1 MKKIII
7 SGLFLLLLFSY
18 QISKAQSESKA
29 LIKGVVKEM
38 TSKNTLPGANIV
50 VKGTYN
56 GTTTNYNGEYS
67 LYVESGKF
75 ELVISYIGNDTKT
88 ISVEVSPG
96 ETKIINVSLDAS
108 SLELD
113 DVVVMGVLGGQK
125 KALNQQKSSN
135 NLKSVISSDQMGNFP
150 DQNSAESLQ
159 RIQGISVLKDEGDGR
174 FVMVRG
180 LSPAFTNISINGEQ
194 IPSPESESRFV
205 ALDAIPSNQ
214 LASIEVSKSITPDM
228 DGDAIGG
235 SINLITP
242 TASSTELS
250 ISGSAALE
258 YNNSSQK
265 PSGLGSFSISK
276 RTENDKFGFVVSG
289 SYSDS
294 KKHSE
299 RYKLDG
305 WDDDESAN
313 DLDEVKIYDYEIDRT
328 RIGFNSTLDYK
339 INDKNKIYFRT
350 LYSELHELEQR
361 RSIAMSSEYNDE
373 DLITEYEMENVFKY
387 RPEKQGVYNF
397 NLGGVHENS
406 KFTFDYE
413 VAFSQAF
420 QITDAKN
427 EMVFENAEDVSWTF
441 DNSDR
446 LSPQITGFTFDGN
459 PNADMN
465 DASMYEF
472 KSYEIAKTLAKDK
485 NITAKFN
492 LAIPIKLSKY
502 FGEIKFGG
510 KVRMKEKSFE
520 VEDFEEYEYAGAEDM
535 LLNSFDDGLII
546 DGFMDGELNQNIGP
560 YPDID
565 KWDAF
570 YKSNT
575 NDFEND
581 AAKSEEEKTLE
592 SYTASEDI
600 YASYIQGK
608 IQLKKMMILGG
619 VRYENTTFE
628 YSSGVWDEDIEAPK
642 KVDGENSYGFLLP
655 MLHLKYAI
663 NDNNIIRSSI
673 TKSYSRPNFQDLVQG
688 ATYNDEEAEISNPDL
703 VPVEAIN
710 LDLFS
715 EHYLGSIGLLSG
727 GIFYKK
733 LDNFIYQR
741 TTDGDFAGYQDI
753 EITQSINGDEAT
765 LFGFEVGYQQDL
777 NFLPGFLKG
786 FIVYV
791 NYTYTKSNAT
801 VKNFS
806 QDQDLTDIQLP
817 GQAENIGNA
826 ALAYAYKGFK
836 ARFSVN
842 YVDSYIKEFDGG
854 DLVILDN
861 RTQLDFSMSQTFAK
875 NKWTAYMELV
885 NLTNASQIELY
896 NTSTTPK
903 QRENFGFWGRI
914 GLRFNL

>member
-7 SGLFLLLLFSY
+7 SGLFLILLFSN

-29 LIKGVVKEM
+29 LIKGVVTEM
-38 TSKNTLPGANIV
+38 TSKSTLPGANIV
-50 VKGTYN
+50 VEGTYN
-56 GTTTNYNGEYS
+56 GTTTNHNGEYS
-67 LYVESGKF
+67 LYVEPGKF
-75 ELVISYIGNDTKT
+75 EIVISYIGNKSKT
-88 ISVEVSPG
+88 LSVEVAPSQ
-96 ETKIINVSLDAS
+96 TKVINISLEAS
-108 SLELD
+108 SIEID
-113 DVVVMGVLGGQK
+113 DIIITGVLGGQK
-125 KALNQQKSSN
+125 KALNQQKASN

-242 TASSTELS
+242 TASSPELS
-250 ISGSAALE
+250 ISGSSALE

-265 PSGLGSFSISK
+265 PSGLGSLTISK
-276 RTENDKFGFVVSG
+276 RSENDKFGFILSG
-289 SYSDS
+289 SYSAS

-299 RYKLDG
+299 RYKFDG

-313 DLDEVKIYDYEIDRT
+313 VLDEVKIYDYEIDRT
-328 RIGFNSTLDYK
+328 RIGFNSTIDYK

-350 LYSELHELEQR
+350 LYSELRELEQR
-361 RSIAMSSEYNDE
+361 RSIAMTSEYNDV
-373 DLITEYEMENVFKY
+373 DLVTDYEMENVFKY
-387 RPEKQGVYNF
+387 RPENQGVYNF

-413 VAFSQAF
+413 AAFSQAF

-427 EMVFENAEDVSWTF
+427 EMVFENAGDVSWIF
-441 DNSDR
+441 DNSNR

-459 PNADMN
+459 SGADMN

-472 KSYEIAKTLAKDK
+472 KSYEVAKTLAEDM

-492 LAIPIKLSKY
+492 LAVPIKVSKY

-520 VEDFEEYEYAGAEDM
+520 VQDFEEYEYAGAQDM
-535 LLNSFDDGLII
+535 LLNSFDDGLILE
-546 DGFMDGELNQNIGP
+546 GFMDGELNQNIGM
-560 YPDID
+560 YADRD
-565 KWDAF
+565 KWNSF
-570 YKSNT
+570 YNSNIG
-575 NDFEND
+575 DFEND
-581 AAKSEEEKTLE
+581 AVKSEEEKTLE

-600 YASYIQGK
+600 YAGYLQGK
-608 IQLKKMMILGG
+608 IQMKKMMILGG
-619 VRYENTTFE
+619 VRYENTMFE
-628 YSSGVWDEDIEAPK
+628 YTSGVWDEDIEAPT
-642 KVDGENSYGFLLP
+642 KVNGENDYGFLLP
-655 MLHLKYAI
+655 MLHLKYTI

-673 TKSYSRPNFQDLVQG
+673 TKSYSRPNFQSLVQG

-703 VPVEAIN
+703 VPVEALNI
-710 LDLFS
+710 DLFS

-727 GIFYKK
+727 GVFYKK
-733 LDNFIYQR
+733 LDNFIYQQ
-741 TTDGDFAGYQDI
+741 TIDGDFAGYQNI
-753 EITQSINGDEAT
+753 KITQSINGDEAT
-765 LFGFEVGYQQDL
+765 LYGIEIGYQQDL
-777 NFLPGFLKG
+777 NFLPSFLKG

-801 VKNFS
+801 VQNFS
-806 QDQDLTDIQLP
+806 QDLDLTDIQLP

-875 NKWTAYMELV
+875 KKWTAYMELV
-885 NLTNASQIELY
+885 NLTDANQVELY
-896 NTSTTPK
+896 NTSATPK
-903 QRENFGFWGRI
+903 QREHFGFWGRL
-914 GLRFNL
+914 GLRFNF